1 MAYSLSNK
9 CAKNLCKRT
18 VLVQLIENVHG
29 HMFFDTQC
37 IELRGYTRSWK
48 KFEDMFSRFDGIPA
62 CDRQTDIRTDKQ
74 TDILRR
80 HSPRYA

>member
-37 IELRGYTRSWK
+37 IELRGYTRS
-48 KFEDMFSRFDGIPA
+48 
-62 CDRQTDIRTDKQ
+62 
-74 TDILRR
+74 
-80 HSPRYA
+80 